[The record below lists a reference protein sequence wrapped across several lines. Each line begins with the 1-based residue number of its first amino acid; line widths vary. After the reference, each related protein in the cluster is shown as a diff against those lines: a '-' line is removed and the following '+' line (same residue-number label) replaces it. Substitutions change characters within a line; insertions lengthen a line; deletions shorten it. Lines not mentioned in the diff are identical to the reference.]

1 MSEAAPF
8 HNKDVHIQIIGHTN
22 ERGSEEKNLSLSQ
35 SRAYAVLS
43 ILVAKGVKTT
53 ALTAVG
59 VGTQEP
65 LFNEFK
71 QKDKE
76 LNRSVSFKVFLT
88 DASNKTREQ

>member
-1 MSEAAPF
+1 M
-8 HNKDVHIQIIGHTN
+8 
-22 ERGSEEKNLSLSQ
+22 
-35 SRAYAVLS
+35 S

-71 QKDKE
+71 RKDKE
-76 LNRSVSFKVFLT
+76 LNRSVTFKVFLT
-88 DASNKTREQ
+88 DASNKRSEQ